1 MFDVAGFNIN
11 SSDGLSNDETAMLHT
26 LQTLDKHLGD
36 MEAAGTTV
44 KNIQTQVSEA
54 YRARSSATHAAG
66 IDEWLKT
73 HARITERTR
82 FFLEG
87 TKMATNLLA
96 EAEDESNIYAM
107 NITNTV
113 NPK

>member
-1 MFDVAGFNIN
+1 MSDVAGFNIN
-11 SSDGLSNDETAMLHT
+11 SSDGLSNDETAMLQT
-26 LQTLDKHLGD
+26 LQTLDKHLSD
-36 MEAAGTTV
+36 METAGQTV
-44 KNIQTQVSEA
+44 RKIQTQVSEA

-87 TKMATNLLA
+87 TKMAKNLLA
-96 EAEDESNIYAM
+96 DAEDESNTFALGIAGA
-107 NITNTV
+107 I
-113 NPK
+113 NPG